1 MYINFK
7 ISRLLYI
14 NNKYRFSI
22 ISFAKVAIFDTVL
35 DKELKLNL

>member
-14 NNKYRFSI
+14 NNKYPFSNL
-22 ISFAKVAIFDTVL
+22 SFGKVAIFDTGL